1 MQTNANTVTNVNKV
15 FANRQALTAA
25 VDALSCSITQD
36 IAYDPVSCPCG
47 HLFDRPAITTWLRM
61 SGRCPVSQQPLV
73 AAQLYQNLAIAG
85 VITALGFSR
94 NTPNE
99 PVTTEDAATTMY
111 VPSIVAAPYLACADE
126 RVGVPDLGR
135 EQIDLLSGG
144 RLVCVQDDLI
154 NPQSDNVA
162 WVRDFIIDN
171 NRKVLNRLNPNPP
184 GTYHHIVV
192 RKYTYHHVSDDPSY
206 VAYELARAGYF
217 VYDVFSVHKNHRN
230 TRYMLYSIEWKS
242 DGSQNTLTKY
252 GG

>member
-1 MQTNANTVTNVNKV
+1 MQTNATTVANVNKV

-25 VDALSCSITQD
+25 VDALTCSITQD

-61 SGRCPVSQQPLV
+61 SNRCPVSQQPLT
-73 AAQLYQNLAIAG
+73 AARLYQNLAIAG

-111 VPSIVAAPYLACADE
+111 VPSTIAAPYVACADE
-126 RVGVPDLGR
+126 RIGVPDLGQ
-135 EQIDLLSGG
+135 EQIDILSGG
-144 RLVCVQDDLI
+144 RLVCVQDDLV
-154 NPQSDNVA
+154 NPQSDNVS
-162 WVRDFIIDN
+162 WVRDFLIDN

-184 GTYHHIVV
+184 GAYHHIVI
-192 RKYTYHHVSDDPSY
+192 RKYTYHHISDDPSY

-217 VYDVFSVHKNHRN
+217 VFDVFSIHKNHRN

-242 DGSQNTLTKY
+242 DGSQNTLTKH